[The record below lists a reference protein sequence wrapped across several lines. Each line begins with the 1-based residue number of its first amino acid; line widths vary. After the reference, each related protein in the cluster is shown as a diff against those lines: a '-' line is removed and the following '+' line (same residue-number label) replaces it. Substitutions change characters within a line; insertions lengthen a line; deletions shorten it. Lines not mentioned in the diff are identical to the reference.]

1 MNKSFLI
8 NLFAILCLISAPLPL
23 LAADKAD
30 VVPRPLLGT
39 PTNYYGMREPL
50 QTGYLIKL
58 PVGSIHPKGWL
69 MKYMELQR
77 DGLTGQLGSVSAW
90 LDKKDNQWLSGNG
103 SHGWEEVPYW
113 LKGYA
118 SLSYILQDPDM
129 LKETQYWID
138 AVIKNATPG
147 GFFGPANYSDGKL
160 ELWAQ
165 MIMLWV
171 LQDYYEYSGDERA
184 MDVIRK
190 YLLWETRRN
199 DNGFLDT
206 YWENSR
212 GGDNIWSAVWCY
224 NRMGLSWIPN
234 LITKI
239 HNNTANWHQ
248 ANSLPNW
255 HGVNFAQ
262 GFREP
267 AEYYLVSGDKNML
280 EASYNTYN
288 IMHNTY
294 GQMPGGMYAADENAR
309 SGYIDPRQGAETC
322 ALVEHMASD
331 EIMLA
336 ITGDVFWAD
345 HCENVAFNTL
355 PAAFTTDF
363 RALRYLTSPNMAI
376 SDAVN
381 HNPSIDNSGPF
392 LAMNPFSSR
401 CCQHNHGQGWPYF
414 NNHLVMGTYDNG
426 LAATMYAAN
435 VTEALVADSVKVMLT
450 EDTHYPFD
458 GEINFT
464 VNTEKSVVFPL
475 YLRIPAWADGAEVVM
490 NGNLLDVT
498 PIAGQFVRIERHW
511 NNGDEV
517 SLKLPMNVKTTVWKD
532 NKHSVSVDYG
542 PLTLSLK
549 IKERYVERDSK
560 DTALGDS
567 QWQSGVDSSL
577 WPSYE
582 IFADSPWQYHLA
594 VNRYNFMPIQ
604 LDVIKKEWPADDF
617 PFSPENVPLEFKTQG
632 FLNTKWGFDATG
644 LTDKLPYPTSGK
656 GGTTEITLIPMGAAR
671 LRVSAF
677 PRYIDTSVVDRIENV
692 TTENAVPVYDLQG
705 MKIIGELKTKEI
717 YIKNGKKYIVK

>member
-1 MNKSFLI
+1 MNKS
-8 NLFAILCLISAPLPL
+8 NLVRCLVGTWLAVAPAVMNATDKVEVVEKPLSGTPVNYVGMRAPL
-23 LAADKAD
+23 KA
-30 VVPRPLLGT
+30 
-39 PTNYYGMREPL
+39 
-50 QTGYLIKL
+50 GYLIKL

-77 DGLTGQLGSVSAW
+77 DGLTGKLGTVSAW
-90 LDKKDNQWLSGNG
+90 LDKNDNQWLSGNG

-118 SLSYILQDPDM
+118 ALSYILQDPDM
-129 LKETQYWID
+129 LKETQFWID
-138 AVIKNATPG
+138 AVINNAQSS
-147 GFFGPANYSDGKL
+147 GFFGPSNYSDGKL

-171 LQDYYEYSGDERA
+171 LQDYYEYSGDEKA
-184 MDVIRK
+184 MTVIRK
-190 YLLWETRRN
+190 YLLWEKNR
-199 DNGFLDT
+199 DDDGFLDT

-212 GGDNIWSAVWCY
+212 GGDNMWTAIWCY
-224 NRMGLSWIPN
+224 NRLGATWMPN
-234 LITKI
+234 LVTKI
-239 HNNTANWHQ
+239 HNNTADWHQ
-248 ANSLPNW
+248 ANNLPNW

-267 AEYYLVSGDKNML
+267 AEYYLVSGDESML

-288 IMHNTY
+288 IMYNAY

-309 SGYIDPRQGAETC
+309 SGYTDPRQGAETC

-336 ITGDVFWAD
+336 ITGDALWAD
-345 HCENVAFNTL
+345 RCEDIAFNTL

-363 RALRYLTSPNMAI
+363 RALRYLTSPNMAV

-414 NNHLVMGTYDNG
+414 NNHLVMATYDNG
-426 LAATMYAAN
+426 LATTLYAASE
-435 VTEALVADSVKVMLT
+435 TSALVSDGVKVTLT
-450 EDTHYPFD
+450 EDTHYPFEGD
-458 GEINFT
+458 INFT
-464 VNTEKSVVFPL
+464 VGTEQAVSFPL
-475 YLRIPAWADGAEVVM
+475 YLRIPAWADGAKVAI
-490 NGNLLDVT
+490 NGIVQDVT
-498 PIAGQFVRIERHW
+498 PVAGQYVRIMREW
-511 NNGDEV
+511 NNGDKV
-517 SLKLPMNVKTTVWKD
+517 LLSLPMNVQSTFWKK
-532 NKHSVSVDYG
+532 NKQSVSVNYG

-549 IKERYVERDSK
+549 IDEKYVKRDSK

-567 QWQSGVDSSL
+567 QWQSGVDASL
-577 WPSYE
+577 WPSWE

-594 VNRYNFMPIQ
+594 VMRKTNMPTR

-617 PFSPENVPLEFKTQG
+617 PFSQENVPLEFKAQG
-632 FLNTKWGFDATG
+632 ILDSKWGFDDTG
-644 LTDKLPYPTSGK
+644 MTGTLPSTTTGN

-671 LRVSAF
+671 LRISAF
-677 PRYIDTSVVDRIENV
+677 PRYIDYSATTGIADV
-692 TTENAVPVYDLQG
+692 TAESKSPVYDLQG
-705 MKIIGELKTKEI
+705 RRVEGTPLKKGV
-717 YIKNGKKYIVK
+717 YVQDGRKFVVK

>member
-1 MNKSFLI
+1 MYKSFFTKS
-8 NLFAILCLISAPLPL
+8 LFGLCLTVAPLTSYS
-23 LAADKAD
+23 ADKAE
-30 VVPRPLLGT
+30 VVAKPLLGT

-50 QTGYLIKL
+50 KTGYLIKL
-58 PVGSIHPKGWL
+58 PVGSIRPKGWL
-69 MKYMELQR
+69 MKYMKLQR

-90 LDKKDNQWLSGNG
+90 LDKNDNQWLSGSG

-118 SLSYILQDPDM
+118 ALSYILQDLYM
-129 LKETQYWID
+129 LKETQFWID
-138 AVIKNATPG
+138 AVIKNAKAS
-147 GFFGPANYSDGKL
+147 GFFGPANSSDGKM

-171 LQDYYEYSGDERA
+171 LQDYYEYSGDKRA
-184 MDVIRK
+184 MEVIKK
-190 YLLWETRRN
+190 YLLWETRRD

-212 GGDNIWSAVWCY
+212 GGDNMWSAIWCY
-224 NRMGLSWIPN
+224 NRLGLPWIPD
-234 LITKI
+234 LVKKI

-248 ANSLPNW
+248 TSSLPNW

-267 AEYYLVSGDKNML
+267 AEYYLVSGNKKML
-280 EASYNTYN
+280 DASYNTYN
-288 IMHNTY
+288 IMHNAY

-309 SGYIDPRQGAETC
+309 SGYTDPRQGAETC

-355 PAAFTTDF
+355 PAAFTEDF
-363 RALRYLTSPNMAI
+363 RALRYLTSPNMAV

-381 HNPSIDNSGPF
+381 HSPSIDNSGPF

-426 LAATMYAAN
+426 LAATLYAAS
-435 VTEALVADSVKVMLT
+435 VTDALVADSVKVKLT
-450 EDTHYPFD
+450 EDTKYPFEGD
-458 GEINFT
+458 INFI
-464 VNTEKSVVFPL
+464 VNTGKAVTFPL
-475 YLRIPAWADGAEVVM
+475 YLRIPAWADGAEVEV
-490 NGNLLDVT
+490 NGKLLNLKPV
-498 PIAGQFVRIERHW
+498 AGQFVRIERLW
-511 NNGDEV
+511 NDGDKV
-517 SLKLPMNVKTTVWKD
+517 ALSLPMKMKTTVWKN
-532 NKHSVSVDYG
+532 NKYSVSVDYG

-549 IKERYVERDSK
+549 IKERCVERDSK

-567 QWQSGVDSSL
+567 QWQSGVDALL

-594 VNRYNFMPIQ
+594 VTRHDNMPTQ
-604 LDVIKKEWPADDF
+604 FDVVRKEWPADDF
-617 PFSPENVPLEFKTQG
+617 PFSQENVPLEFKAQG
-632 FLNTKWGFDATG
+632 VLNTKWGFDATG
-644 LTDKLPYPTSGK
+644 LTGLLPYPTSGK
-656 GGTTEITLIPMGAAR
+656 GETTEITLIPMGAAR
-671 LRVSAF
+671 LRIAAF
-677 PRYIDTSVVDRIENV
+677 PRYIDLSAVSGIENV
-692 TTENAVPVYDLQG
+692 STDTDAPVYDLQG
-705 MKIIGELKTKEI
+705 RKIHGEQLKKGI
-717 YIKNGKKYIVK
+717 YIKNGKKHIVK